1 MQRPQKAGEEQIMSY
16 EYRLWDIHGE
26 NPHPFDAKAPAIDNG
41 WARPSPERYHDPAY
55 ARAEWDR
62 VFAKSWLLACP
73 LSDVREPGDFARFD
87 IGPESFIV
95 VRDQNGDLR
104 AHYNVCPH
112 RGSRLVLSD
121 TGSVNSFTCP
131 FHSWRFNLAGENVEV
146 TDHET
151 FRPEVL
157 CHDHNLSPLR
167 CEEAAGLVFVSM
179 DPDIQPLKQW
189 LAPILP
195 QLELYRM
202 DRMHVV
208 QHRRSDWGANWKGG
222 VDAFAE
228 TYHLHAVHPQ
238 TQCLMDDRTQIDL
251 WPGGF
256 SRQFVPFAQP
266 SRRFPDQES
275 VNPGIELMLRDAGI
289 DPATFTGTAKDS
301 RAAVQ
306 QAKRERGRKHDLDYE
321 RFSDTQ
327 LSDSTIYSVFPNVQI
342 GCHPEAVFLHRFVPH
357 ATDPNQFTY
366 DTCILYHHVEGANLA
381 APAWMG
387 LGEDVDL
394 TGETRPD
401 IVRTALGEPPGLGE
415 VLDQDSELLPI
426 VQAGARSR
434 GFRGPLWSDQEGR
447 LRHFHAELDRM
458 MAQPG

>member
-1 MQRPQKAGEEQIMSY
+1 MTY
-16 EYRLWDIHGE
+16 HHNLWDIHIGT
-26 NPHPFDAKAPAIDNG
+26 PHPFNDKAPAIDHG
-41 WARPSPERYHDPAY
+41 AGRPTPERFHSRSY
-55 ARAEWDR
+55 AEAEWNR
-62 VFAKSWLLACP
+62 VFARSWLLACTV
-73 LSDVREPGDFARFD
+73 SDVRETGDFARFD
-87 IGPESFIV
+87 IGPESFVV
-95 VRDQNGDLR
+95 VRAEDGSLK

-112 RGSRLVLSD
+112 RGSRLVLAD
-121 TGSVNSFTCP
+121 TGSISQFTCP
-131 FHSWRFNLAGENVEV
+131 FHSWQFALDGQNIAV
-146 TDHET
+146 TDHQT

-157 CHDHNLSPLR
+157 CHDHNLTPLR

-179 DPDIQPLKQW
+179 DAGIAPLKEW

-195 QLELYRM
+195 QLELYDIASM
-202 DRMHVV
+202 NVV

-251 WPGGF
+251 YPGGF

-266 SRRFPDQES
+266 SPRFPDQQS
-275 VNPGIELMLRDAGI
+275 VNAGIEIMLKDAGI
-289 DPATFTGTAKDS
+289 DPAGFQGSAQDS

-306 QAKRERGRKHDLDYE
+306 QAKRQRAARLGLGWDK
-321 RFSDTQ
+321 FSDTQ
-327 LSDSTIYSVFPNVQI
+327 LSDSTIYSLFPNVQI

-366 DTCILYHHVEGANLA
+366 DTCILYRHIEGADLA

-387 LGEDVDL
+387 LAADL
-394 TGETRPD
+394 DMTGDTRPD

-434 GFRGPLWSDQEGR
+434 GFRGPLWSEQEAR
-447 LRHFHAELDRM
+447 LRHFHAELDRR
-458 MAQPG
+458 MAAG

>member
-1 MQRPQKAGEEQIMSY
+1 MTY
-16 EYRLWDIHGE
+16 HHNLWDIHIGT
-26 NPHPFDAKAPAIDNG
+26 PHPFNDKAPAIDHG
-41 WARPSPERYHDPAY
+41 AGRPTPERFHSRSY
-55 ARAEWDR
+55 AEAEWNR
-62 VFAKSWLLACP
+62 VFARSWLLACTV
-73 LSDVREPGDFARFD
+73 SDVRETGDFARFD

-95 VRDQNGDLR
+95 VRAEDGSLK

-112 RGSRLVLSD
+112 RGSQLVLAD
-121 TGSVNSFTCP
+121 TGSISQFTCP
-131 FHSWRFNLAGENVEV
+131 FHSWQFALDGQNIAV
-146 TDHET
+146 TDHQT

-157 CHDHNLSPLR
+157 CHDHNLTPLR

-179 DPDIQPLKQW
+179 DAGIAPLKEW

-195 QLELYRM
+195 QLELYDIASM
-202 DRMHVV
+202 NVV

-251 WPGGF
+251 YPGGF

-266 SRRFPDQES
+266 SPRFPDQQS
-275 VNPGIELMLRDAGI
+275 VNAGIEIMLKDAGI
-289 DPATFTGTAKDS
+289 DPAGFHGSAQDS

-306 QAKRERGRKHDLDYE
+306 QAKRQRAARLGLGWDK
-321 RFSDTQ
+321 FSDTQ
-327 LSDSTIYSVFPNVQI
+327 LSDSTIYSLFPNVQI

-366 DTCILYHHVEGANLA
+366 DTCILYRHIEGADLA

-387 LGEDVDL
+387 LAADL
-394 TGETRPD
+394 DMTGDTRPD

-434 GFRGPLWSDQEGR
+434 GFRGPLWSEQEAR
-447 LRHFHAELDRM
+447 LRHFHAELDRR
-458 MAQPG
+458 MAAS

>member
-1 MQRPQKAGEEQIMSY
+1 MTY
-16 EYRLWDIHGE
+16 HHNLWDIHIGT
-26 NPHPFDAKAPAIDNG
+26 PHPFNDKAPAIDHG
-41 WARPSPERYHDPAY
+41 AGRPTPERFHSRSY
-55 ARAEWDR
+55 AEAEWNR
-62 VFAKSWLLACP
+62 VFARSWLLACTV
-73 LSDVREPGDFARFD
+73 SDVRETGDFARFD

-95 VRDQNGDLR
+95 VRAEDGSLK

-112 RGSRLVLSD
+112 RGSRLVLAD
-121 TGSVNSFTCP
+121 TGSISQFTCP
-131 FHSWRFNLAGENVEV
+131 FHSWQFALDGQNIAV
-146 TDHET
+146 TDHQT

-157 CHDHNLSPLR
+157 CHDHNLTPLR

-179 DPDIQPLKQW
+179 DAGIAPLKEW

-195 QLELYRM
+195 QLELYDIASM
-202 DRMHVV
+202 NVV

-251 WPGGF
+251 YPGGF

-266 SRRFPDQES
+266 SPRFPDQQS
-275 VNPGIELMLRDAGI
+275 VNAGIEIMLKDAGI
-289 DPATFTGTAKDS
+289 DPAGFHGSAQDS

-306 QAKRERGRKHDLDYE
+306 QAKRQRAARLGLGWDK
-321 RFSDTQ
+321 FSDTQ
-327 LSDSTIYSVFPNVQI
+327 LSDSTIYSLFPNVQI

-366 DTCILYHHVEGANLA
+366 DTCILYRHIEGADLA

-387 LGEDVDL
+387 LAADL
-394 TGETRPD
+394 DMTGDTRPD

-434 GFRGPLWSDQEGR
+434 GFRGPLWSEQEAR
-447 LRHFHAELDRM
+447 LRHFHAELDRR
-458 MAQPG
+458 MAAS

>member
-1 MQRPQKAGEEQIMSY
+1 MNIP
-16 EYRLWDIHGE
+16 YRLWDIHIGT
-26 NPHPFDAKAPAIDNG
+26 PHPFNDRAPAIDHG
-41 WARPSPERYHDPAY
+41 AGRPTPDRYHDA
-55 ARAEWDR
+55 AFAAAEWER
-62 VFAKSWLLACP
+62 VFARSWLLACT
-73 LSDVREPGDFARFD
+73 LSDVRETGDFARFD

-95 VRDQNGDLR
+95 VRAEDGSLK

-112 RGSRLVLSD
+112 RGTRLILAD
-121 TGSVNSFTCP
+121 TGSISRFTCP
-131 FHSWRFNLAGENVEV
+131 FHSWQFDLDGTNSVV

-157 CHDHNLSPLR
+157 CHDHNLSSLR
-167 CEEAAGLVFVSM
+167 CEEAAGLVFISM
-179 DPDIQPLKQW
+179 DPEIRPLKEW

-195 QLELYRM
+195 QLELYDIGKM
-202 DRMHVV
+202 NVV
-208 QHRRSDWGANWKGG
+208 QHKRSDWGANWKGG

-238 TQCLMDDRTQIDL
+238 TQCMMDDRCQIDL
-251 WPGGF
+251 YPGGF

-266 SRRFPDQES
+266 SPRFADQDS
-275 VNPGIELMLRDAGI
+275 VNPGIQLMLRDAGL
-289 DPATFTGTAKDS
+289 DPADYKGSAKES

-306 QAKRERGRKHDLDYE
+306 QAKRARAARLGLDWDK
-321 RFSDTQ
+321 FSDTQ

-357 ATDPNQFTY
+357 ASDPNQFTY
-366 DTCILYHHVEGANLA
+366 DTCILYRHIEGADLA

-387 LGEDVDL
+387 LGADVDM

-401 IVRTALGEPPGLGE
+401 IVRTGLGEPPGLGE
-415 VLDQDSELLPI
+415 VLDQDADLLPI
-426 VQAGARSR
+426 VQAGSRSR
-434 GFRGPLWSDQEGR
+434 GFRGPLWSEQEAR

-458 MAQPG
+458 MAS

>member
-1 MQRPQKAGEEQIMSY
+1 MTVA
-16 EYRLWDIHGE
+16 YRLWDIHIGT
-26 NPHPFDAKAPAIDNG
+26 PHPFNDRAPAIDNG
-41 WARPSPERYHDPAY
+41 TGRPSPERYTDPAF
-55 ARAEWDR
+55 AKAEWDR
-62 VFAKSWLLACP
+62 VFARSWLLACTV
-73 LSDVREPGDFARFD
+73 SDVREAGDFARFD

-95 VRDQNGDLR
+95 VRGDDGALH

-121 TGSVNSFTCP
+121 TGCISKFTCP
-131 FHSWRFNLAGENVEV
+131 FHSWQFDLAGHNVAV
-146 TDHET
+146 TDPAT

-157 CHDHNLSPLR
+157 CHDHNLSSLR

-179 DPDIQPLKQW
+179 DPDIVPLKSW
-189 LAPILP
+189 LAPILD
-195 QLELYRM
+195 QLELYRI
-202 DRMHVV
+202 DRMNVV

-238 TQCLMDDRTQIDL
+238 TQCVMDDRTQIDL
-251 WPGGF
+251 YPGGF

-266 SRRFPDQES
+266 SPRFADQES
-275 VNPGIELMLRDAGI
+275 VNPGIEIMLRDAGI
-289 DPATFTGTAKDS
+289 DPAEFKGTAQQS

-306 QAKRERGRKHDLDYE
+306 AAKRARSAALGLEWE

-327 LSDSTIYSVFPNVQI
+327 LSDSTIYSLFPNVQI

-366 DTCILYHHVEGANLA
+366 DTCILYRHVEGANLA

-387 LGEDVDL
+387 LGDDVDL

-434 GFRGPLWSDQEGR
+434 GFRGPLWSEQEAR

-458 MAQPG
+458 MAAGG